1 MNISGFLPR
10 KSFLHKN
17 SNTSVVP
24 TNLSVESTCPC
35 CVKTL
40 ELKIVI
46 VTFLSSFVGN
56 ILQSTTSRVLCQKV
70 KSLKEAQIVSLT
82 LLALSRWRWKK
93 LANLSW
99 NLSIVFAGYKHDII
113 AGDTSVLCGLEIV
126 TVLGILYLIWQADFQ
141 ITGTT

>member
-35 CVKTL
+35 CVETQ

-46 VTFLSSFVGN
+46 VTFVSSFVGN
-56 ILQSTTSRVLCQKV
+56 ILQSTTSWVLCQKV
-70 KSLKEAQIVSLT
+70 KSSKEAQIVSLT

-126 TVLGILYLIWQADFQ
+126 TVLGILYLIWHADFQ